1 MKNYCSASRELE
13 ELNGECGESESDQL
27 ETEHG
32 QTW

>member
-13 ELNGECGESESDQL
+13 ELNGECGKSDQL